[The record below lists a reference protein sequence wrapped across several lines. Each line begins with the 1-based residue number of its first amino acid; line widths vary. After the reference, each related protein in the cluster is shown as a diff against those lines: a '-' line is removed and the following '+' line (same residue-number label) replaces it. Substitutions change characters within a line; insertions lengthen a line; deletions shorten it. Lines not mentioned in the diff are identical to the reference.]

1 MDLATTQAS
10 QVEGQS
16 DRQNVA
22 GEAQGIVD
30 QVSETLGHLFSFLS
44 LHFCC
49 EGCDENAYLYVATLR
64 DDILAPAEGR
74 PSILRAMALP

>member
-1 MDLATTQAS
+1 MDLAATQAS

-30 QVSETLGHLFSFLS
+30 QVSETLGYVSFRVQV
-44 LHFCC
+44 
-49 EGCDENAYLYVATLR
+49 YL
-64 DDILAPAEGR
+64 
-74 PSILRAMALP
+74 M